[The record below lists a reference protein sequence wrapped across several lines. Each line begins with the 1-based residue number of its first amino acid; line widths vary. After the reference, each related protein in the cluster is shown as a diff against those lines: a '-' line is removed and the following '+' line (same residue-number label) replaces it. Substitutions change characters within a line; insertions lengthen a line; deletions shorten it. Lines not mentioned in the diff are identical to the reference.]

1 VIVFPPDSIYELRRE
16 VAAQMDSGAIGEAEA
31 FRRVLDADPHDWM
44 ALRFFVREA
53 EERGDAA
60 AAEQY
65 VRRYIASHPGD
76 SAGYITL
83 SRLLKTA
90 GRDGALVDGYHHLGL
105 YKLAGDPEALA
116 EANIPALLDRSNIT
130 GKLRDLPAEEALL
143 AVLQAAEEA
152 AGAEPDEVSR
162 ELEPHRLI
170 YHLRQ
175 AGPEPVEEEFA
186 DRILELSLE
195 CTPLLLGIL
204 REWGEEGY
212 QNAGA
217 TTTLRALALLG
228 EIGDPMV
235 LPEIFEYWAL
245 DDEPRANAAQWATR
259 RIADRRPVETFAR
272 MREMLSQDDP
282 MTRLVVASA
291 IGVMPAVPGQTEV
304 LLRIARDAVAAGGE
318 DNEGVLAGA
327 ATALMFVDGPAGS
340 ATREV
345 LEMAKGLLPE
355 ADMAHLREVADTIK
369 EMDSGLP
376 PPEETVYDFCGTPGE
391 VLEEALDGD
400 DDVPVPYIAP
410 PKPGRNDPC
419 WCGSGKK
426 YKKCHLASDE
436 SH

>member
-1 VIVFPPDSIYELRRE
+1 VIIFPRESIYELRRE
-16 VAAQMDSGAIGEAEA
+16 AMAQMDSGTIGQAEA
-31 FRRVLDADPHDWM
+31 FGRVLNADPHDWM
-44 ALRFFVREA
+44 ALRFFTKEA
-53 EERGDAA
+53 EERGDIA

-65 VRRYIASHPGD
+65 ARRYIASHPGD
-76 SAGYITL
+76 SAGYSTL
-83 SRLLKTA
+83 SRLLKIA
-90 GRDGALVDGYHHLGL
+90 GRDGALVEGYHYLGL

-116 EANIPALLDRSNIT
+116 EADIPALLDRLNIT

-143 AVLQAAEEA
+143 AVIQAAEEA
-152 AGAEPDEVSR
+152 AGEESDEAAR

-170 YHLRQ
+170 YHLRL
-175 AGPEPVEEEFA
+175 AGPEPIEEEFV
-186 DRILELSLE
+186 DRILDLSPE

-204 REWGEEGY
+204 REWGEGSY

-228 EIGDPMV
+228 EMGDPAV
-235 LPEIFEYWAL
+235 LPEIFEFWGL

-259 RIADRRPVETFAR
+259 RIADQRPVESFAK

-291 IGVMPAVPGQTEV
+291 IGVMPPVPGQTEV
-304 LLRIARDAVAAGGE
+304 LLRIADEAVAAGGE

-327 ATALMFVDGPAGS
+327 ATALMFVDGPEGS
-340 ATREV
+340 TTLAV
-345 LEMAKGLLPE
+345 LKKAKELLPDAE
-355 ADMAHLREVADTIK
+355 VVQLRQVADNLR
-369 EMDSGLP
+369 EMDSHRLP

-391 VLEEALDGD
+391 VLEEAALDSD

-410 PKPGRNDPC
+410 PRPGRNDPC

-426 YKKCHLASDE
+426 YKKCHLALD
-436 SH
+436 